1 MNKDSV
7 QTLFFNGIQ
16 NKLGESLLRN
26 LSTEFSNLKTIITI
40 YDGEKIN
47 IEGINIVYLNYRDI
61 LFGIYEGI
69 NEFTQ
74 VDELSFSKYRNSFF
88 DAYKMLDRL
97 HSMFCLND
105 RNKLN
110 MLLSHIKFWE
120 NFNLKFDVD
129 LALYMNVPHEIYDY
143 ISYVSFKERKIKAI
157 YYYQLNFEYL
167 YSINES
173 IEFEC
178 KNWKED
184 NTLSKSIIKNELLKH
199 SYLSWT
205 EGDYKPFYMN
215 FQNFENSESN
225 KTFEK
230 FRKFFDFRGKYLQ
243 LGYSDLDYLHF
254 FITKKI
260 ISNFKSSFLL
270 KKNQVVPDL
279 KKKFV
284 FIPLNYQPEA
294 TTSPYGGFYIFQD
307 IMVELISENIP
318 EDWSIYVKE
327 HPKQI
332 KYFARDYNFYRKLS
346 NKKNIQFVNSQQ
358 SSYDLLKNSQFVAT
372 VTGTLGI
379 QSFCN
384 LKPVL
389 LFGECFFKDAP
400 GVIKIKTTENLKNAI
415 KLIIEGKIE
424 VTKSEIF
431 KYFNHL
437 ETKYFFGFSDFDY
450 GPYSNLS
457 WEDNLDQITK
467 NTIKVIE
474 K

>member
-1 MNKDSV
+1 MKKDSIR
-7 QTLFFNGIQ
+7 TLFFNGIQ
-16 NKLGESLLRN
+16 NKLGEGLLRN
-26 LSTEFSNLKTIITI
+26 LSAEFSNLKTIITI
-40 YDGEKIN
+40 YDGKKIK
-47 IEGINIVYLNYRDI
+47 IEGIKIVYLNYRDI
-61 LFGIYEGI
+61 LYGIYEGI
-69 NEFTQ
+69 DELNQ
-74 VDELSFSKYRNSFF
+74 VDELLFSKYRPSFF

-97 HSMFCLND
+97 HSIFSLND
-105 RNKLN
+105 RNKIKI
-110 MLLSHIKFWE
+110 LLSHIKFWE
-120 NFNLKFDVD
+120 NINLKYDVD

-143 ISYVSFKERKIKAI
+143 ISYLSFEERNIKTI

-167 YSINES
+167 YSINEN

-184 NTLSKSIIKNELLKH
+184 NTLSKSIIQNELLKQ

-215 FQNFENSESN
+215 FQNFENLESK
-225 KTFEK
+225 KTFKK
-230 FRKFFDFRGKYLQ
+230 FRKFFDFRRKYLQ

-254 FITKKI
+254 FITKKT

-279 KKKFV
+279 NKKFV

-318 EDWSIYVKE
+318 KDWTIYIKE

-332 KYFARDYNFYRKLS
+332 KYFSRDYNFYSKLS

-358 SSYDLLKNSQFVAT
+358 NSYDLLKNAQFVAT

-400 GVIKIKTTENLKNAI
+400 GVIKIKTTENLKDAI
-415 KLIIEGKIE
+415 KLIIEGKIK

-437 ETKYFFGFSDFDY
+437 EAKYFFGFSDFDY

-457 WEDNLDQITK
+457 WEDNLDQLTK